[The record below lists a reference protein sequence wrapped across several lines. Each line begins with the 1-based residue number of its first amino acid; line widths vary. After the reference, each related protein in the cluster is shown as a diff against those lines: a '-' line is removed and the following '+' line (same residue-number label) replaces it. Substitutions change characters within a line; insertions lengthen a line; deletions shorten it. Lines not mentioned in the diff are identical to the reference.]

1 MEDSELIENYNDE
14 KLLDMYKAKGFNVI
28 HFPINE
34 GKKVS
39 KKQFQEIHKI
49 VDELQGG
56 TLFHSDKGGR
66 AMEIKSFYE
75 NEAVVE

>member
-1 MEDSELIENYNDE
+1 MKIACFQSGLNDK
-14 KLLDMYKAKGFNVI
+14 KLLDIYKAKGFNVI
-28 HFPINE
+28 HFPINK

-39 KKQFQEIHKI
+39 KKQFLAIHKI

-66 AMEIKSFYE
+66 AMEIKAFYE
-75 NEAVVE
+75 S